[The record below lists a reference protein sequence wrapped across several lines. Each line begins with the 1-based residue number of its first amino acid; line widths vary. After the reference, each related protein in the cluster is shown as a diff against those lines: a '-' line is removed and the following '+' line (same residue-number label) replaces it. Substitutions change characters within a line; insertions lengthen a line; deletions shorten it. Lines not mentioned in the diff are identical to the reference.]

1 MTDQDPQ
8 PGTAAP
14 GWEKA
19 IAETAAGWEANA
31 HWTDERLRPVTDWL
45 IERSGVQAGDIVLDL
60 AAGPGGVGHRAA
72 ELVGSEGR
80 VLSTDLAP
88 AMVEAAKRIGA
99 QRGLSNV
106 EYRVMD
112 AQAMDLDDD
121 AVDVIVCRSGFM
133 LMPNPAD
140 ALRESK
146 RVLRKDGSLAFS
158 VFAAPERN
166 PFVGVPPSVFA
177 ELGHLPPPPPDAPGV
192 FAMSDPSRI
201 RELLVEAGFQVHAIE
216 ALDLEGAFPNEE
228 AIVDRVLEMNAQVGP
243 VYRSLD
249 DDEQAQARQAM
260 VDRFGAFRQG
270 DGTVV
275 LPTQMWGVHAR

>member
-1 MTDQDPQ
+1 M
-8 PGTAAP
+8 
-14 GWEKA
+14 
-19 IAETAAGWEANA
+19 
-31 HWTDERLRPVTDWL
+31 
-45 IERSGVQAGDIVLDL
+45 LDL

-72 ELVGSEGR
+72 ELVVPDGG
-80 VLSTDLAP
+80 VLSADLAT
-88 AMVEAAKRIGA
+88 AMVEAAQRIGA

-112 AQAMDLDDD
+112 AQAIDLDDD

-133 LMPNPAD
+133 LMPHPAD
-140 ALRESK
+140 ALREAR
-146 RVLRKDGSLAFS
+146 RVLRTGGNLAFS

-166 PFVGVPPSVFA
+166 PFVGVPPSVFI
-177 ELGHLPPPPPDAPGV
+177 ELGHLQPPPPGAPGV

-201 RELLVEAGFQVHAIE
+201 GGLLVEAGFQAQAIE
-216 ALDLEGAFPNEE
+216 AIDLEGPFPNEE
-228 AIVDRVLEMNAQVGP
+228 VIVDRIFELNTQVGP

-249 DDEQAQARQAM
+249 DDEQAKARQ
-260 VDRFGAFRQG
+260 VLIDRFGAFRQG